1 MFDIL
6 TSNVEDENVR
16 QTGLELTNRWKW
28 GKPPEHRIKSL
39 WLITIRP
46 GIGGSHF
53 GVNLPTIPALAE
65 GGIVTK
71 ATMALVGEGKEH
83 EAVIPLSKLDKLVS
97 RSVEKVL
104 NAKEDS
110 KDNKPNNNIYEII
123 IPVDGKTIAK
133 VVIDSMGNILNGN
146 ANSRAVVRGGGTNA
160 RFAF

>member
-1 MFDIL
+1 M
-6 TSNVEDENVR
+6 
-16 QTGLELTNRWKW
+16 
-28 GKPPEHRIKSL
+28 
-39 WLITIRP
+39 
-46 GIGGSHF
+46 
-53 GVNLPTIPALAE
+53 AE

-110 KDNKPNNNIYEII
+110 KDNKQNNGNIYEII

-146 ANSRAVVRGGGTNA
+146 ANSRAVVRGGGTNNA
-160 RFAF
+160 RFGF

>member
-1 MFDIL
+1 MAIRGINSLSF
-6 TSNVEDENVR
+6 NVPS
-16 QTGLELTNRWKW
+16 W
-28 GKPPEHRIKSL
+28 I
-39 WLITIRP
+39 P

-123 IPVDGKTIAK
+123 IPVNGKTIAK
-133 VVIDSMGNILNGN
+133 VVIDSMGNILNSN